1 MPRAKQSRKAGARR
15 EPPEIPPLAMWF
27 IREVLPLMRR
37 RRRSRSQSARH
48 LKNAGIEVLEAMRS
62 FLDEAIE
69 CLRREE
75 SEPAIRRIE
84 VEE

>member
-1 MPRAKQSRKAGARR
+1 MPRAKQSRRAAARP
-15 EPPEIPPLAMWF
+15 EPPQIPPLAMWF
-27 IREVLPLMRR
+27 IRELLPLMRR
-37 RRRSRSQSARH
+37 RRKARSKSARH

-75 SEPAIRRIE
+75 AQPAMKRIE